1 MSDRD
6 FIKQRV
12 KVLVYRRRKSPAR
25 EKKQAHRALING
37 LMALLDGVARDQAA
51 HQRPVDGD
59 V

>member
-51 HQRPVDGD
+51 PRKAVDGD